1 MKKTIFTALALC
13 AILSSCRS
21 APEEP
26 KADATAR
33 EIIQMA
39 QTEQNNNNSKN
50 ALFYY
55 GKLIQRYGTDTAV
68 YVEGRFEIAHIY
80 VKQKKYETAKP
91 MLEEILTI
99 YSKSQP
105 GQLPGAFKK
114 LAENDMKKILEA
126 EEEKERASKK

>member
-1 MKKTIFTALALC
+1 MKKIILTALVLGS
-13 AILSSCRS
+13 LLVSCKS

-39 QTEQNNNNSKN
+39 QTEQNSNNSKD
-50 ALFYY
+50 ALYYY
-55 GKLIQRYGTDTAV
+55 GKLIQRYGTDTAI

-80 VKQKKYETAKP
+80 VKQKKYKTAKP
-91 MLEEILTI
+91 MLEEVLEI

-114 LAENDMKKILEA
+114 LAENDLKKINEA
-126 EEEKERASKK
+126 EEKSSKK

>member
-1 MKKTIFTALALC
+1 MKKIIFTALILSAL
-13 AILSSCRS
+13 LSSCKS

-39 QTEQNNNNSKN
+39 QTEQNSNNTKD
-50 ALFYY
+50 ALYYY
-55 GKLIQRYGTDTAV
+55 GKLIERYGTDPAV

-80 VKQKKYETAKP
+80 VKQKKYGTAKP
-91 MLEEILTI
+91 MLEEVLTI

-114 LAENDMKKILEA
+114 LAENDMKKITDA
-126 EEEKERASKK
+126 EEAAALKK

>member
-1 MKKTIFTALALC
+1 MKKIILTALALC
-13 AILSSCRS
+13 ALLASCKS

-39 QTEQNNNNSKN
+39 QTEQNSNNTDN
-50 ALFYY
+50 ALYYY
-55 GKLIQRYGTDTAV
+55 GKLLQRYGTDTAV

-80 VKQKKYETAKP
+80 VKQKKYKTAKP
-91 MLEEILTI
+91 MLEEILDI

-114 LAENDMKKILEA
+114 LAENDMKKITAA
-126 EEEKERASKK
+126 EEEAARK